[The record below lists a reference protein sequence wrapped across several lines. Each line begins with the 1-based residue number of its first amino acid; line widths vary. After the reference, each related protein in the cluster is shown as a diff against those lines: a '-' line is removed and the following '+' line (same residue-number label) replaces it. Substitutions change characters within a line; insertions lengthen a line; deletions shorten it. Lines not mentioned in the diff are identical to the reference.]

1 MKIVLLRIAFSAAF
15 ALFGLNMLLTL
26 VKVLRRQRELRQRG
40 VIAEGD
46 VIAYQS
52 KSTTGGRGRTYYAPV
67 VRFALRDGGRVQVTG
82 STYLQDKRYG
92 IGQRVTM
99 RYLPEEP
106 DRADLDSETNS
117 WFVPIALVVA
127 IVVCFT
133 VASLPF
139 VLAS

>member
-1 MKIVLLRIAFSAAF
+1 MR
-15 ALFGLNMLLTL
+15 
-26 VKVLRRQRELRQRG
+26 VLRRQRELRQRG
-40 VIAEGD
+40 VVAEGD

-52 KSTTGGRGRTYYAPV
+52 KSTTGGGGRTYYASV
-67 VRFALRDGGRVQVTG
+67 VRFALPGGERVQVTG
-82 STYLQDKRYG
+82 STYRQDKLYSV
-92 IGQRVTM
+92 GQRVTM

-117 WFVPIALVVA
+117 WFVPIALSVA

-139 VLAS
+139 DLASAAH